1 MPLSVKDA
9 HIRYIADP
17 HGCPGAERTLV
28 QFAGIVQHMFVQYNI
43 RCQHSI
49 GRSFLLHAFQ
59 RTVHKPC
66 EPVHLPGVANLIST
80 FRILHRRL
88 HVTASFTEA
97 VVQIMS
103 RSLIPVGIAVN
114 SDGGIRLGAGGVN
127 PSQVNPCASKH
138 RCVLNRFSVVN
149 VLSPG
154 FSQLTS
160 NFTACQLCGSLA
172 RRIRDFAIGISWYY
186 LAVKYITVK
195 IAVLYDC
202 IHS

>member
-17 HGCPGAERTLV
+17 HWYPGTERTLV
-28 QFAGIVQHMFVQYNI
+28 QFAGIVQYLSVQYNI

-49 GRSFLLHAFQ
+49 GSPILLHTFQ
-59 RTVHKPC
+59 RAVHKPC
-66 EPVHLPGVANLIST
+66 EPVQLTSVADLIST
-80 FRILHRRL
+80 LRILHSRL
-88 HVTASFTEA
+88 HVTAGSTEA

-114 SDGGIRLGAGGVN
+114 SDRGIRPATGGVN

-138 RCVLNRFSVVN
+138 RYVLNRFSVVN

-172 RRIRDFAIGISWYY
+172 RRIRDFAIGIP
-186 LAVKYITVK
+186 
-195 IAVLYDC
+195 
-202 IHS
+202 